1 MQNYVKHLSK
11 QSTTVILL
19 VLSKLSIVYYLYI
32 LQYFPLKKTNLI
44 FHRYAKPDVKLF
56 QSITIEEVELHR

>member
-1 MQNYVKHLSK
+1 M
-11 QSTTVILL
+11 
-19 VLSKLSIVYYLYI
+19 VYYLYI